1 MRPLRDISQPRP
13 REAVRKRGGG
23 SGLPKARGTAAGGYP
38 YI

>member
-13 REAVRKRGGG
+13 REAVCKRGGG
-23 SGLPKARGTAAGGYP
+23 SELPKARGTAAGGYP

>member
-13 REAVRKRGGG
+13 REAVHKRGGG
-23 SGLPKARGTAAGGYP
+23 SELPKARGTAAGGYP

>member
-13 REAVRKRGGG
+13 REAVHTRGGG
-23 SGLPKARGTAAGGYP
+23 SELPKARGTAAGGYP

>member
-13 REAVRKRGGG
+13 REAVRKLDGGLE
-23 SGLPKARGTAAGGYP
+23 LPKARGTAAGDYP

>member
-13 REAVRKRGGG
+13 HEVARKRGGG
-23 SGLPKARGTAAGGYP
+23 SELPKARGTVAGGYP